1 MYDSSMNNPSSSL
14 IRFENVS
21 KKYGAFHALRDVS
34 FEVKEGEIVG
44 FLGPNGAGKTTA
56 MRILSGFFP
65 PSSGRVFVGGVDMS
79 KNPHKAKRT
88 IGYLPE
94 TVSLYP
100 DMRVIE
106 YLRFVAKLKG
116 VPAHEMSGHIRSK
129 MSFCGLL
136 DSGHRLIGRLSKG
149 YRQRVGLAQA
159 LLADPP
165 VLVLDEPTTG
175 LDPTQ
180 IKEIRELIRALGQN
194 RAVILSTHILPEV
207 SIVCSRVM
215 MINQGEILASGT
227 VPELASCLKDREA
240 IHIKIKDK
248 KDQHRALGILGSMP
262 GVEALE
268 VAEEVRGET
277 FITFETSPDE
287 DLRPRIMKKF
297 LEQGISLLEIQ
308 RLQLSLEDIFLA
320 LLKNG
325 KLGRRFS

>member
-1 MYDSSMNNPSSSL
+1 MDKSHPDTL
-14 IRFENVS
+14 IQFKNVS
-21 KKYGAFHALRDVS
+21 KKYGGFQALKDVS

-65 PSSGRVFVGGVDMS
+65 PSAGRVFVRGIDMS
-79 KNPHKAKRT
+79 KHPHKAKQA

-100 DMRVIE
+100 DMKVIE
-106 YLRFVAKLKG
+106 YLRFVARLKG
-116 VPAHEMSGHIRSK
+116 VQAHEMRGHLRNK

-136 DSGHRLIGRLSKG
+136 ESGHRLIGRLSKG

-159 LLADPP
+159 LMGDPP
-165 VLVLDEPTTG
+165 VLILDEPTTG

-207 SIVCSRVM
+207 SMLCNRVM
-215 MINQGEILASGT
+215 MINQGQILASGT
-227 VPELASCLKDREA
+227 VRELASCLKDREA
-240 IHIKIKDK
+240 VHIRIKDR
-248 KDQHRALGILGSMP
+248 KDQDRALKILKAIPGI
-262 GVEALE
+262 EALTA
-268 VAEEVRGET
+268 AEEVGGET
-277 FITFETSPDE
+277 FISFETSPDE
-287 DLRPRIMKKF
+287 DLRPRIMKLF
-297 LEQGISLLEIQ
+297 VEQGISLAEIQ
-308 RLQLSLEDIFLA
+308 RLQLTLEDIFLE

-325 KLGRRFS
+325 KLERRFS

>member
-1 MYDSSMNNPSSSL
+1 MNNSDPSCL

-21 KKYGAFHALRDVS
+21 KRYGAFCALRDVS
-34 FEVKEGEIVG
+34 FEVKEGEILG
-44 FLGPNGAGKTTA
+44 LLGPNGAGKTTI

-65 PSSGRVFVGGVDMS
+65 PTSGRVSVAGIEMS
-79 KNPHKAKRT
+79 RHPHRAKRA

-100 DMRVIE
+100 DMKVTE
-106 YLRFVAKLKG
+106 YLRFAANLKG
-116 VPAHEMSGHIRSK
+116 VPAHELRGHVRNK

-136 DSGHRLIGRLSKG
+136 ESGHRLIGRLSKG

-159 LLADPP
+159 LLGDPP
-165 VLVLDEPTTG
+165 ILILDEPTTG

-207 SIVCSRVM
+207 SILCSRVM
-215 MINQGEILASGT
+215 MINQGQVLASGT

-240 IHIKIKDK
+240 VHVRVKERKDL
-248 KDQHRALGILGSMP
+248 DRALKLLSSIK
-262 GVEALE
+262 GVEAPKI
-268 VAEEVRGET
+268 AEATNGEA
-277 FITFETSPDE
+277 FISFEASPDE
-287 DLRPRIMKKF
+287 DLRPRIMKLF
-297 LEQGISLLEIQ
+297 LEQGILLTEVQRIQ
-308 RLQLSLEDIFLA
+308 MTLEDIFLG

-325 KLGRRFS
+325 TPGRRFS

>member
-1 MYDSSMNNPSSSL
+1 
-14 IRFENVS
+14 
-21 KKYGAFHALRDVS
+21 
-34 FEVKEGEIVG
+34 
-44 FLGPNGAGKTTA
+44 
-56 MRILSGFFP
+56 
-65 PSSGRVFVGGVDMS
+65 
-79 KNPHKAKRT
+79 
-88 IGYLPE
+88 
-94 TVSLYP
+94 
-100 DMRVIE
+100 
-106 YLRFVAKLKG
+106 
-116 VPAHEMSGHIRSK
+116 

-159 LLADPP
+159 LLADPR

-207 SIVCSRVM
+207 SMLCSRVM
-215 MINQGEILASGT
+215 MINQGQILASGT

-248 KDQHRALGILGSMP
+248 KDQARALKILDSMP
-262 GVEALE
+262 EVEALKVE
-268 VAEEVRGET
+268 QEVRGET
-277 FITFETSPDE
+277 FISFETSPEE
-287 DLRPRIMKKF
+287 DLRPRIMKLF
-297 LEQGISLLEIQ
+297 VEQGISLTEIQ
-308 RLQLSLEDIFLA
+308 RLQLSLEDVFLG